1 MKPQVTARQTRWVV
15 LALVGMLCFGCGTVQ
30 TVRDATPA
38 KEVRDAQA
46 KNIQETLVMPT
57 SELHKGEDGQAA
69 APEVKEAAPEAAAAP
84 KTTEDMFPEYRI
96 GPNDVL
102 GMRFFDDESLSSEVL
117 VRYDGCVSLPL
128 IPDVKVAG
136 ATRQEAVDI
145 LKKAYGALFQDP
157 QLSISIIQTNS
168 KTFAVMGEVSGPG
181 EYPYLRP
188 MTLIA
193 CINAAGGIRVN
204 QRGGTSYVGAQGQ
217 LVKAVIIRHSGEQ
230 REIIER
236 DLRKFEKPGPHP
248 SDTLVLPSDI
258 VYVPEGMNLVYVLGE
273 VSGAGVFAL
282 SEGTTLLRLL
292 ARAGG
297 FNESTGRLH
306 QLVLMREESEGS
318 SKIMLINVRQIIS
331 TGQDITLLP
340 GDIIYLPRKPLVNL
354 RDFVTRFTGTVSPV
368 LSLYRQAWDSYYTAK
383 QFDQMFQTTSG
394 TGSDLLTIQQA
405 LRSIASFSGI
415 TAP

>member
-1 MKPQVTARQTRWVV
+1 MKPQVRARQTRWVA

-69 APEVKEAAPEAAAAP
+69 APEVKEAAPEGATAP
-84 KTTEDMFPEYRI
+84 KTVEDMFPEYRI

-102 GMRFFDDESLSSEVL
+102 GLRFFDDESLSSEVV

-128 IPDVKVAG
+128 IPDVKVTG
-136 ATRQEAVDI
+136 ATRQEAVDM
-145 LKKAYGALFQDP
+145 LKKAYSALFQEP

-168 KTFAVMGEVSGPG
+168 KTFAVMGEVSAPG

-188 MTLIA
+188 MSLIA
-193 CINAAGGIRVN
+193 CINAAGGMRVN
-204 QRGGTSYVGAQGQ
+204 QRGGDSYVGSQGQ

-230 REIIER
+230 REIFER
-236 DLRKFEKPGPHP
+236 DLRKFAKSGPHA
-248 SDTLVLPSDI
+248 SDTPVLPGDI
-258 VYVPEGMNLVYVLGE
+258 VYVPESMNLVYVLGE
-273 VSGAGVFAL
+273 VKSPGVFAL
-282 SEGTTLLRLL
+282 SEGTTLLQLL
-292 ARAGG
+292 ARAGS

-318 SKIMLINVRQIIS
+318 SKIMLVNVRRIIS
-331 TGQDITLLP
+331 TGQDIALVP
-340 GDIIYLPRKPLVNL
+340 GDVIYLPRRPLVNL
-354 RDFVTRFTGTVSPV
+354 QEFVTRFTGTVSPV

-383 QFDQMFQTTSG
+383 QFDQMFKNTSG
-394 TGSDLLTIQQA
+394 TGNDLLAIQQA

-415 TAP
+415 PAP

>member
-1 MKPQVTARQTRWVV
+1 MRGPLTEGGSPLKPQVTARQTRWVA

-69 APEVKEAAPEAAAAP
+69 APEVKEA
-84 KTTEDMFPEYRI
+84 EDTFPEYRI

-102 GMRFFDDESLSSEVL
+102 GLRFFDDESLSSEVV

-128 IPDVKVAG
+128 IPDVKLAG
-136 ATRQEAVDI
+136 ATRQEAVDM
-145 LKKAYGALFQDP
+145 LKKAYSAFFQEP
-157 QLSISIIQTNS
+157 QLSISVIQTNS
-168 KTFAVMGEVSGPG
+168 KTFAVMGEVSAPG

-188 MTLIA
+188 MSLIA
-193 CINAAGGIRVN
+193 CINAAGGMRVN
-204 QRGGTSYVGAQGQ
+204 QRGGDSYVGSQGQ

-236 DLRKFEKPGPHP
+236 DLRKFAKSGPHP
-248 SDTLVLPSDI
+248 SDTPVLPSDI
-258 VYVPEGMNLVYVLGE
+258 VYVPESMNLVYVLGE
-273 VSGAGVFAL
+273 VRSPGVFAL
-282 SEGTTLLRLL
+282 SEGMTLLRLL
-292 ARAGG
+292 ARAGS
-297 FNESTGRLH
+297 FSESTARMH

-318 SKIMLINVRQIIS
+318 SKIMLINVRQIIN
-331 TGQDITLLP
+331 TGQDITLVP
-340 GDIIYLPRKPLVNL
+340 GDVIYLPRKPLVNL

-383 QFDQMFQTTSG
+383 QFDNMFQNTSG
-394 TGSDLLTIQQA
+394 ASSDLLAIQQS
-405 LRSIASFSGI
+405 LRNIASFSGI